1 MRNTN
6 KIIKVFLGLLM
17 FVSTSQVSVAQS
29 GRYGGIHF
37 WQGYSSDG
45 LHSSNIGD
53 NCKANGENSFAGGL
67 NSVADG
73 NQSFAFGEND
83 TVTCE
88 SAFALG
94 KRSKATHQFSFACG
108 YHARAFG
115 EGSVAMGLEAYARN
129 FSSVSIG
136 LNNQALGL
144 ASVSIGSNTI
154 TEQDYSLTLGCGI
167 INNPAYP
174 LYNSTDGI
182 MLGLN
187 SVNPTLFIT
196 RSDNDGKDNL
206 YNTGKVGIGA
216 AVPEAK
222 FHIISDPHETAGM
235 IIQSTNQST
244 DSAYIQ
250 IQDRE
255 HFLSV
260 GADRK
265 MRFSAGNNKVIFDA
279 DAYCFGSER
288 IFMKNEGTGDFS
300 VSVSETMSMEASRIR
315 LSGNEAIDM
324 NAQRISLN
332 GKVGI
337 NIENYQDDYSLAVNG
352 GIITTEVYI
361 AEADNWP
368 DHVFADDYKL
378 MGLHELENFIRANR
392 HLPEVPSEEE
402 VLENGYDMGEMQQT
416 LLKKIE
422 ELTLYTIQLQQ
433 QIERQ
438 QKEID
443 ELKAK

>member
-1 MRNTN
+1 MLKHIRKYILALIALVSLFSMSAKAQIGIDRQTCHNEPN
-6 KIIKVFLGLLM
+6 M
-17 FVSTSQVSVAQS
+17 FSSAIGESTTAS
-29 GRYGGIHF
+29 
-37 WQGYSSDG
+37 
-45 LHSSNIGD
+45 
-53 NCKANGENSFAGGL
+53 ANDAFAGGKSCL
-67 NSVADG
+67 ASGA
-73 NQSFAFGEND
+73 QSFAFGLQD
-83 TVTCE
+83 TACAPWSFVIGKMSVAKGEYSLAGGYKAQAVGQGTI
-88 SAFALG
+88 ALG
-94 KRSKATHQFSFACG
+94 FQSYAGRK
-108 YHARAFG
+108 HA
-115 EGSVAMGLEAYARN
+115 V
-129 FSSVSIG
+129 
-136 LNNQALGL
+136 ALGYNTTAL
-144 ASVSIGSNTI
+144 ELLSVSIGSNVHTEKYGSITI
-154 TEQDYSLTLGCGI
+154 GSGINDDNALT
-167 INNPAYP
+167 NKE
-174 LYNSTDGI
+174 DGI
-182 MLGLN
+182 MLGMN

-288 IFMKNEGTGDFS
+288 IFMKNEGTDDFS
-300 VSVSETMSMEASRIR
+300 VFVPKTMSMEALQIR
-315 LSGNEAIDM
+315 FSGNDAINM
-324 NAQRISLN
+324 NSQRITMN